1 MPRAV
6 RPAAIVAVL
15 VLPAAMLSA
24 CGGADQ
30 SAEAPAPSRE
40 APPSADIVRDAAGP
54 ASPWRETGSGLVR
67 FTQAAAP
74 SGPDAPALGD
84 VESQTG
90 AALRVLD
97 ERLDAAGLTRGDL
110 VHLTIH
116 VVVSESGAIDEAGV
130 GRALRRAF
138 DTPLNPGA
146 PARALIGVAALP
158 GEGVRVAIDAT
169 AERPAPSDAPDE
181 TDAQ

>member
-1 MPRAV
+1 MSRAA
-6 RPAAIVAVL
+6 RPAAIAAVSL
-15 VLPAAMLSA
+15 IAASLLAA

-54 ASPWRETGSGLVR
+54 ASPWRETASGLVR
-67 FTQAAAP
+67 FSQVSAP

-90 AALRVLD
+90 AALRMLD
-97 ERLDAAGLTRGDL
+97 ERLEAAGLTRGDV

-116 VVVSESGAIDEAGV
+116 VLPGEDGAIDEAGV

-158 GEGVRVAIDAT
+158 GEGVRVAVDAT
-169 AERPAPSDAPDE
+169 ATRPAPSDAPDE
-181 TDAQ
+181 TDAP

>member
-1 MPRAV
+1 MPRTA
-6 RPAAIVAVL
+6 RACPAI
-15 VLPAAMLSA
+15 AAALTLAA

-30 SAEAPAPSRE
+30 TAQTANPDPQTPPAPAIERG
-40 APPSADIVRDAAGP
+40 DAGP
-54 ASPWRETGSGLVR
+54 ASPWRETAQGLVR
-67 FTQAAAP
+67 FSQLTPP

-97 ERLDAAGLTRGDL
+97 ERLNAAGLTRGNL

-116 VVVSESGAIDEAGV
+116 VVPGADGAIDETGV

-138 DTPLNPGA
+138 DTPIHPAA

-158 GEGVRVAIDAT
+158 GEGVRVSIDAT
-169 AERPAPSDAPDE
+169 AERPALPDAPDE
-181 TDAQ
+181 TDAP